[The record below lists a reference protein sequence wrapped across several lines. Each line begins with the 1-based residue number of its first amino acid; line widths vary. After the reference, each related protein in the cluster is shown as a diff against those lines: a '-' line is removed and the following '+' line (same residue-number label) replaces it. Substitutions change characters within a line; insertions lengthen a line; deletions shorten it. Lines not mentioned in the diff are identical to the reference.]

1 MIHIGITAR
10 RAFGAGTLALLAL
23 SASSACSSVGSADQ
37 SATVSY
43 RPASFGVGVSD
54 GFDCYYVVDRG
65 EVADL
70 VAAGLCPAGSIP
82 TLIPTAY
89 LEEYWGYYDSSAYLV
104 YVPSGSRTHY
114 TSYEVTFS
122 HRYSTQISTL
132 SRKAVYKGSNGSTV
146 TGTSKLKFGT
156 GTSGSAAVHG
166 GGNARGC
173 SLGMTVL
180 SDKSGRSTTTTTTT
194 HGGGNARP
202 GAKATAKPTTRTG
215 NGSNGSC

>member
-1 MIHIGITAR
+1 MIHIGTTAR
-10 RAFGAGTLALLAL
+10 RALGTGALALLAL
-23 SASSACSSVGSADQ
+23 TASSACSSDGSSGQGA
-37 SATVSY
+37 AVSY
-43 RPASFGVGVSD
+43 QPASFGVRVTG
-54 GFDCYYVVDRG
+54 GFDCYYVLDRG

-70 VAAGLCPAGSIP
+70 VTAGLCPAGSIP
-82 TLIPTAY
+82 TLIPAAY

-104 YVPSGSRTHY
+104 YVPSGSRTRY
-114 TSYEVTFS
+114 TSYEATFS
-122 HRYSTQISTL
+122 HRYSTQITTL

-180 SDKSGRSTTTTTTT
+180 SDKSGGTTATT
-194 HGGGNARP
+194 HGGGNART
-202 GAKATAKPTTRTG
+202 GTTVKPTTKSG
-215 NGSNGSC
+215 SGSNGSC

>member
-1 MIHIGITAR
+1 MHR
-10 RAFGAGTLALLAL
+10 RQPGALGTGALALLAL
-23 SASSACSSVGSADQ
+23 SASSACSSDGSSGQA
-37 SATVSY
+37 AAVSY
-43 RPASFGVGVSD
+43 QPASFGVRVTG
-54 GFDCYYVVDRG
+54 GFDCYYVLDRG

-70 VAAGLCPAGSIP
+70 VTAGLCPAGSIP
-82 TLIPTAY
+82 TLIPAAY

-104 YVPSGSRTHY
+104 YVPSGSRTRY
-114 TSYEVTFS
+114 TSYEATFL

-146 TGTSKLKFGT
+146 T

-180 SDKSGRSTTTTTTT
+180 SDKSGGTTATT
-194 HGGGNARP
+194 HGGGNART
-202 GAKATAKPTTRTG
+202 GTTVKPTTKSG
-215 NGSNGSC
+215 SGSNGSC